1 MATRSYSAGTFAL
14 EVEGQFAGY
23 LVGLEGGSVHAP
35 VVEEPARTDGVVPKH
50 LGQPAYDD
58 PVVTC
63 GVPTGPLADW
73 LVAFLDGQAPAHD
86 GAIVVLNYNYQ
97 VTRKLE
103 FRHATIAAV
112 TFPRLDGSSKEPAHL
127 TVTIRPESTRDVAA
141 SGSGKLQTGKV
152 TKAWQSSSFAVA
164 IPGVDCTRVS
174 SVAPLTVSQTQAG
187 DAVGETREPARRI
200 APLDVGDLVVT
211 VAESGASGF
220 TAWRD
225 DFIVRGNNGRGQEKD
240 ATLTFLAPNLRDPLM
255 TLRLTGV
262 GIHRLDRSPQVR
274 GVESVARLSAAMYC
288 EEVDLVLP
296 QPTAP
301 APPAAPAPPPVP
313 APPPEP
319 GRERGAVDAER
330 LWDGG
335 RRLDP
340 ALVARRLR
348 DTGATPQVDSETD
361 RQRQWGAQV
370 GAAWAG
376 RIGSLDELT
385 EVASAA
391 RGDDWTSIL
400 LPDSHSLVEALR
412 TAGVVPVEHEG
423 GLELSRDS
431 FVEGLVRGAASTFDE
446 VKHQLDLPDSDVT

>member
-14 EVEGQFAGY
+14 EIEGQFAGF

-58 PVVTC
+58 LVVTC
-63 GVPTGPLADW
+63 GIPTGAWADW
-73 LVAFLDGQAPAHD
+73 LVAFLDGQAPTHD

-97 VTRKLE
+97 ATRRLE
-103 FRHATIAAV
+103 FRHATIGAV
-112 TFPRLDGSSKEPAHL
+112 TFPRLDGASKEPAYL
-127 TVTIRPESTRDVAA
+127 TVTLRPELTRDVAA
-141 SGSGKLQTGKV
+141 SGGAKLQTGKV

-225 DFIVRGNNGRGQEKD
+225 DFIVRGNNGRGQEKE
-240 ATLTFLAPNLRDPLM
+240 ATVTFLAPNLRDTLM
-255 TLRLTGV
+255 TLRLQGV

-296 QPTAP
+296 QA
-301 APPAAPAPPPVP
+301 AAPAPPPVP
-313 APPPEP
+313 AAPPEP
-319 GRERGAVDAER
+319 EPERGAVDAER

-348 DTGATPQVDSETD
+348 DTSAVPQLDTETD

-376 RIGSLDELT
+376 RIGSLEELT
-385 EVASAA
+385 EVAGAA
-391 RGDDWTSIL
+391 HGGDWTSIL

-412 TAGVVPVEHEG
+412 TAGVVPAEHEG
-423 GLELSRDS
+423 GLELTRDS
-431 FVEGLVRGAASTFDE
+431 FVEGLVRGAATTFDE
-446 VKHQLDLPDSDVT
+446 VKGQLDTPDPDRT